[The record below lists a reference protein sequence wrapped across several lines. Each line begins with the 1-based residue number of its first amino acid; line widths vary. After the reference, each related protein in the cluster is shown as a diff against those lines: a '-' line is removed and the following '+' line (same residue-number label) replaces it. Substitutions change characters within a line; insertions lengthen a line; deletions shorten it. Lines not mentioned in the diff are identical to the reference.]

1 MPCTL
6 TYCQSIDIVVSMR
19 VTKDPEVRRKELID
33 AAEELFKEK
42 GCEETSVSDIVKK
55 VGVAQG
61 TFYYYFESKDDI
73 LNAVLDH
80 YLRDHLERAVRDI
93 LADGSMN
100 ALQKLQVIIGATLS
114 FQTGEKNLI
123 EFLHSD
129 RNLVSHQKYMVKV
142 QETFVPLITELV
154 EEGIKEGLFSVPYP
168 RETVEYLLAM
178 FTYLH
183 DYTALTRRAGGSD
196 NKVRAAEYIAVKVLG
211 LGEGSI
217 RLSPPEEV

>member
-1 MPCTL
+1 
-6 TYCQSIDIVVSMR
+6 MR
-19 VTKDPEVRRKELID
+19 VTKDPVVRRKELID
-33 AAEELFKEK
+33 AAEELFREK

-73 LNAVLDH
+73 LDAVLDH
-80 YLRDHLERAVRDI
+80 YLRDHLERTVRDI
-93 LADGSMN
+93 IADGSKD
-100 ALQKLQVIIGATLS
+100 ALQKLQSIISATLS

-129 RNLVSHQKYMVKV
+129 RNMVSHQKYMVKV

-154 EEGIKEGLFSVPYP
+154 EEGIKEGLFAVPYP

-183 DYTALTRRAGGSD
+183 DYAALSQQTDGYL
-196 NKVRAAEYIAVKVLG
+196 NKVKAAEYIAIKVLG
-211 LGEGSI
+211 LNEGSL
-217 RLSPPEEV
+217 RLSP